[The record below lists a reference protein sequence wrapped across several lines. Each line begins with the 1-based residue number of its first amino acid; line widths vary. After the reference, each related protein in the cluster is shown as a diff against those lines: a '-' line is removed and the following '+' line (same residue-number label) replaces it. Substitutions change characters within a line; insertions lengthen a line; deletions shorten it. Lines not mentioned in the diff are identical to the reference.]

1 MTDTLIRGG
10 TVADAQALAGFA
22 ARVFVEA
29 FGADTHPD
37 DLQRHLASAYGPVQ
51 QAAELADPDVTT
63 LLATHGGQLVAYA
76 QLRRNAQPPPCVV
89 HAAAVQLQ
97 RFYLDP
103 ALHGNGLATR
113 LMHRSQLVARE
124 LGGRH
129 LWLSCWERN
138 ARALAFYR
146 KAGFVDV
153 GMTHFVVGAD
163 RQIDRVLF
171 IALDAE

>member
-1 MTDTLIRGG
+1 MTITLIRTG
-10 TVADAQALAGFA
+10 TVADAQALAAFA

-29 FGADTHPD
+29 FEADTRPD
-37 DLQRHLASAYGPVQ
+37 DLQGHLASAYGPVQ
-51 QAAELADPDVTT
+51 QAAELTDPNVTT
-63 LLATHGGQLVAYA
+63 LLAAHGGQLVAYA
-76 QLRRNAQPPPCVV
+76 QLRRNVQPPPCVM

-103 ALHGNGLATR
+103 ALHGSGLATR
-113 LMHRSQLVARE
+113 LMHRARLVARE

-129 LWLSCWERN
+129 LWLTCWERN

-171 IALDAE
+171 IALDAD